1 MKGAP
6 MNKNCISV
14 KSLPEENHPQYGQE
28 PNVKANAYA
37 ALMNPPMDMASAIK
51 ESIEL
56 VFGKN
61 SDEL

>member
-6 MNKNCISV
+6 MNKKCISV
-14 KSLPEENHPQYGQE
+14 QRFPEENHPQDVQM
-28 PNVKANAYA
+28 PNVKASAYA
-37 ALMNPPMDMASAIK
+37 ALMNPTMDMASAIK